1 MVIANVLIRI
11 DLPYVESLKGRRSVL
26 NRIKDSLKKL
36 NVSVLDVS
44 SEYAKEAE
52 LAVVYVSANERL
64 CAQVFQTIET
74 ILEQRFPELQCE
86 LELEML

>member
-11 DLPYVESLKGRRSVL
+11 DLPHVQSLKGRRGVL
-26 NRIKDSLKKL
+26 NSVKDRLKKL
-36 NVSVLDVS
+36 NVSVLDLS

-52 LAVVYVSANERL
+52 LAVVYAAANERL
-64 CAQVFQTIET
+64 AAQVFQSIEN

-86 LELEML
+86 TELELL